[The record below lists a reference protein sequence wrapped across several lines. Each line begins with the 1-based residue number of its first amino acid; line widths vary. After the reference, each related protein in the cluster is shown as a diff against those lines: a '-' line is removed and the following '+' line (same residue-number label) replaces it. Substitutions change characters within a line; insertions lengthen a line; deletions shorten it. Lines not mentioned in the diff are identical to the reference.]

1 MALTKSIYVSFDI
14 CEMLSF
20 VLIYNSDSKEL
31 LMLYLEPYN

>member
-20 VLIYNSDSKEL
+20 VLIYNSDSKGTIK
-31 LMLYLEPYN
+31 YFV